1 MSHNWPYV
9 VALLVAWLGTDLL
22 IPHVVRFA
30 KMIGKMDVPDARK
43 VHKEPIPRL
52 GGVAIF
58 LGFILSLITIELLQ
72 PGFFSLKSG
81 WSGIVAGATLM
92 FVLGIV
98 DDLKPLPAKVK
109 FVAQIGVAIL
119 AYYLGVKV
127 SVLSNPFGG
136 MFILPEYVSMLITV
150 FWLVGITNTI
160 NLIDGL
166 DGLAA
171 GISIIAGI
179 TLSIIAI
186 QTNQVVGAVI
196 ILTLVGGTIGFLRYN
211 FNPAKIFM
219 GDSGSLFLGF
229 TLAAISVTGV
239 LKVATAVTVLLPLL
253 ILGFPILDTTFA
265 IVRRAIAGKP
275 IFQPDKGH
283 LHHRLLGIGLSQR
296 RTVVVIYGFSSL
308 LAGIALQLIGIKL
321 APSVILFS
329 ILLLFLGLSGLGKF
343 RSILLKNQ
351 SS

>member
-22 IPHVVRFA
+22 IPHVVRLA
-30 KMIGKMDVPDARK
+30 KLIGKMDIPDARK

-58 LGFILSLITIELLQ
+58 LGFILSLVTVELLQ
-72 PGFFSLKSG
+72 PGFFTASSS
-81 WSGIVAGATLM
+81 WYGILAGSSLM
-92 FVLGIV
+92 FLLGV
-98 DDLKPLPAKVK
+98 SDDLKSLPAKFK
-109 FVAQIGVAIL
+109 FVCQILIAL
-119 AYYLGVKV
+119 TAYYLGVKIL
-127 SVLSNPFGG
+127 VLSNPFGG
-136 MFILPEYVSMLITV
+136 MWVLPEWISATVTV

-171 GISIIAGI
+171 GISMIAGI
-179 TLSIIAI
+179 TLSIIAL
-186 QTNQVVGAVI
+186 QTNQVFSAVI

-239 LKVATAVTVLLPLL
+239 LKIAATVTILLPLL
-253 ILGFPILDTTFA
+253 ILGVPILDTTFA
-265 IVRRAIAGKP
+265 IVRRAASGKP

-283 LHHRLLGIGLSQR
+283 LHHRLLGFGLSQR
-296 RTVVVIYGFSSL
+296 RVVIVIYGFSAL
-308 LAGIALQLIGIKL
+308 LAGFALYLAGIKS
-321 APSVILFS
+321 AMAIIIVS
-329 ILLLFLGLSGLGKF
+329 ILMLVLGFTKFNTLKMLVKGK
-343 RSILLKNQ
+343 N
-351 SS
+351 